1 MSNTLLLLFEKES
14 QIAQAGLE
22 LCLPKHDLEFLILLF
37 STAPELGLQ
46 ALLEVKLR
54 SLFLLGKHQ
63 VS

>member
-37 STAPELGLQ
+37 PLPQ
-46 ALLEVKLR
+46 NWDYRHCLR
-54 SLFLLGKHQ
+54 
-63 VS
+63 